1 MYRLNSRPWAYY
13 NDFEPS
19 AVEWLRNLIAAGLI
33 ADGEVDARSILD
45 VSASDLRGFRQCHFF
60 AGVGGWSYALRLAG
74 WKDEWAVW
82 TGSPPCQP
90 FSNAGRQK
98 GQQDE
103 RHLAPHFAELIAS
116 GRPPF
121 LFGEQ
126 VASAAVFGKAAS
138 ASKRKASPEPEWAW
152 IDDLSDRLEAA
163 HYAIGTAD
171 IPAAGVGAPHI
182 RQRCFFGAVD
192 LRFAAGG
199 LGDGGVARPQ
209 GQRGHGDRGGEPGR
223 DRAEPDGS
231 ARTAGVSG
239 GMGDAR
245 RAGDERGSRSC
256 KASGAPGPARGEAP
270 ERERCGPADRADG
283 ASGGLADN
291 PRQRRH
297 GGCDTAWQR
306 RRAGVEA
313 DGSAGGLADTRCQ
326 QRERGQGA
334 AQGREHVGPD
344 AGWIEGHDGPVGI
357 CEAGDGPRGPG
368 QTNGFWSSADWLL
381 CRDGKWRPVVASHVG
396 LVNGLPGSL
405 GPSCDYSCG
414 DDQEKEAANGPSSE
428 TDPSEVLQE
437 LWKADGTSE
446 DRRQNRR
453 TGNVCETHLL
463 QPRLHGGG
471 HGEGSLPEPEPQPGK
486 GEQAHQG
493 SVRSLRRDGETACPS
508 QGRGSFQ
515 QRPVE
520 LEDVVSALPSSLAL
534 AELHGRRR
542 DAEALRA
549 LCAAICEIGAV
560 PYAPD
565 QAAKVWRSI
574 SREGQDRIRLGF
586 GHQWASYSFSPLSQG
601 EPGRVMRLRGYGNAI
616 VPQAAAHFI
625 RAFIRAFVE
634 SLQEPNES
642 LGVADPADPFEDLL
656 G

>member
-138 ASKRKASPEPEWAW
+138 ASKRGAAKEPEWAW

-163 HYAIGTAD
+163 HYAVGASD

-192 LRFAAGG
+192 LRFAGG
-199 LGDGGVARPQ
+199 LGDGGVAGPQ
-209 GQRGHGDRGGEPGR
+209 GQRRHGGRGGEPGR
-223 DRAEPDGS
+223 DRAEPYGS
-231 ARTAGVSG
+231 ARAAGLSG
-239 GMGDAR
+239 RLGDS
-245 RAGDERGSRSC
+245 AGERWDRSGDP
-256 KASGAPGPARGEAP
+256 AGAAGRGCP
-270 ERERCGPADRADG
+270 QDCRD
-283 ASGGLADN
+283 
-291 PRQRRH
+291 
-297 GGCDTAWQR
+297 
-306 RRAGVEA
+306 
-313 DGSAGGLADTRCQ
+313 AGGLADSD
-326 QRERGQGA
+326 RERRDGFDALLQRGRQNEACAEAAGSGA
-334 AQGREHVGPD
+334 AGGRPGP
-344 AGWIEGHDGPVGI
+344 
-357 CEAGDGPRGPG
+357 
-368 QTNGFWSSADWLL
+368 TNGFWGTADWLL

-405 GPSCDYSCG
+405 GPSCDYSRG

-616 VPQAAAHFI
+616 VPQAAEHFI
-625 RAFIRAFVE
+625 CAFIRAFVE

-656 G
+656 IQQTRLKICSANQHRVEHA

>member
-138 ASKRKASPEPEWAW
+138 ASKRGAAKEPEWAW

-163 HYAIGTAD
+163 HYAVGASD

-199 LGDGGVARPQ
+199 L
-209 GQRGHGDRGGEPGR
+209 
-223 DRAEPDGS
+223 
-231 ARTAGVSG
+231 
-239 GMGDAR
+239 GDAR

-270 ERERCGPADRADG
+270 ERERRRPADRADG
-283 ASGGLADN
+283 ASGGLADS
-291 PRQRRH
+291 RCL
-297 GGCDTAWQR
+297 GWQR
-306 RRAGVEA
+306 RGAGEA
-313 DGSAGGLADTRCQ
+313 GNEPGTQQRSDGLCDAGGLADSGGKRRQ
-326 QRERGQGA
+326 QESGSASGDEKQD
-334 AQGREHVGPD
+334 GR
-344 AGWIEGHDGPVGI
+344 AGWIGGEPDGDHLASGHGANGGSRP
-357 CEAGDGPRGPG
+357 
-368 QTNGFWSSADWLL
+368 TNGFWGAADWLL

-405 GPSCDYSCG
+405 GPSCDYSRG

-642 LGVADPADPFEDLL
+642 LGVADSADPFEDLL